1 MKRPFGLTI
10 AASLLNCGAAWAQVS
25 DGVVKFGVLNDMSS
39 LYADGGADGAR
50 RFWRQSA
57 RAPVVSVAGRQA

>member
-25 DGVVKFGVLNDMSS
+25 DGVVKLGVLNDMSS
-39 LYADGGADGAR
+39 LYADGAR

-57 RAPVVSVAGRQA
+57 RAPVVNVAGRQA